1 MEQRHKQVIKD
12 ASVPF
17 FNHFGGSALISTDA
31 SPNTFT
37 EAMGPKLIQES
48 IYLNY
53 MQEFLKD
60 RADV

>member
-17 FNHFGGSALISTDA
+17 FNHFGGSALIPTDA

-37 EAMGPKLIQES
+37 EAMRPKLIQES
-48 IYLNY
+48 IYLKY
-53 MQEFLKD
+53 MEEFLED